1 MKHWLIAGL
10 LAMMAFPVQALVERF
25 VEGTHYQIVGDVN
38 APKPDKPVV
47 VEFFSYGCPH
57 CEHLEPHLMAWH
69 AKNKNAIQFE
79 RVPAQWNG
87 YFALLAKLYLAL
99 EQMGVAEEFS
109 GKVFD
114 YIHTQRKSLRQEAEV
129 MALVKDELGLDA
141 AKFKAAWESDAV
153 AEGLQAAGDAL
164 REYRVSGVPALV
176 INGRYYVSV
185 KLAGSEDA
193 MFDVVDFLL
202 QK

>member
-10 LAMMAFPVQALVERF
+10 LTLMALPAQALVERF

-38 APKPDKPVV
+38 APKPEKPLV

-57 CEHLEPHLMAWH
+57 CEHLEPHLMAWYE
-69 AKNKNAIQFE
+69 KNKNNIEFE
-79 RVPAQWNG
+79 RVPAQWNS
-87 YFALLAKLYLAL
+87 YFALLGQLYLTL
-99 EQMGVAEEFS
+99 EKLGVAEDVS
-109 GKVFD
+109 GKVFE
-114 YIHTQRKSLRQEAEV
+114 YIHKQRKSLRTEAEV
-129 MALVKDELGLDA
+129 LAYAKTKLGLNPE
-141 AKFKAAWESDAV
+141 KFKAAWESEAV
-153 AEGLQAAGDAL
+153 AEGLQQAGDAL

-176 INGRYYVSV
+176 VNGRYYVSV
-185 KLAGSEDA
+185 KLAGSEEG